1 MHICTNMV
9 KIISI
14 QDDVYAELTKRKDKK
29 SFSQVIR
36 ELISESK
43 RETTVN
49 DLNRYWALISSDEGK
64 ELEDDVTEGRKR
76 AKARRIKEV

>member
-1 MHICTNMV
+1 MV

-36 ELISESK
+36 ELISESRK
-43 RETTVN
+43 ETTVN

-64 ELEDDVTEGRKR
+64 VLEQDVIEGRKR
-76 AKARRIKEV
+76 AMPREIKKV

>member
-1 MHICTNMV
+1 MV

>member
-1 MHICTNMV
+1 MV

-14 QDDVYAELTKRKDKK
+14 QDDVYAELAKRKDKK

-36 ELISESK
+36 DLISESK

-49 DLNRYWALISSDEGK
+49 DLNRYWGLISSDEGK
-64 ELEDDVTEGRKR
+64 LLERDVIEGRER
-76 AKARRIKEV
+76 AKTRKIKEV

>member
-1 MHICTNMV
+1 MV
-9 KIISI
+9 KLISI
-14 QDDVYAELTKRKDKK
+14 QDDVYAELAKRKDKK

-36 ELISESK
+36 DLISESK

-64 ELEDDVTEGRKR
+64 VLEQDVIEGRKR
-76 AKARRIKEV
+76 AMPREIKKV